1 MKKLAAKQKRDP
13 HLDWL
18 YNHPDTKMKE
28 AVQRGAVDY
37 IIYND
42 IDVYAEHKMKF
53 KLKTIKSF
61 VSCNDG
67 RWADIELE
75 HINTSKY
82 HCMKVLNDTLNNF
95 LRNTKKVRKF
105 MGDVVSKEDSSSN
118 EIGVDELEVEAVN
131 AKNNKIGSA

>member
-42 IDVYAEHKMKF
+42 IDVYAEAKRRGMF
-53 KLKTIKSF
+53 KTYPRTEVHPSD
-61 VSCNDG
+61 S
-67 RWADIELE
+67 
-75 HINTSKY
+75 
-82 HCMKVLNDTLNNF
+82 VLQSLSHFTLCRC
-95 LRNTKKVRKF
+95 LTAHAGVVRF
-105 MGDVVSKEDSSSN
+105 F
-118 EIGVDELEVEAVN
+118 
-131 AKNNKIGSA
+131 